1 MMIIFIV
8 IIVAMMIM
16 MKLIDCIETGVLH
29 YYLTLGLIGT
39 WLFTHDYLVYQCI
52 VGCHWMILLPFQ
64 LISLISAKKYY
75 FTFFDKYKL
84 WKTHKCNKLNEQ
96 IHQISPCIVRQD
108 EVAVL
113 CSGNISSSFS
123 TDTNNETN
131 KCNKKLW
138 TNTNCNVRV
147 DEVAVLECC
156 VLVSETNASCQ
167 WALYPPIP
175 ARHTHLLSN
184 TAVLLHHFDK
194 NIIATTLSNA
204 KNQNKQ
210 MQL

>member
-1 MMIIFIV
+1 MP
-8 IIVAMMIM
+8 
-16 MKLIDCIETGVLH
+16 LH
-29 YYLTLGLIGT
+29 D
-39 WLFTHDYLVYQCI
+39 FTAFLADYSQ
-52 VGCHWMILLPFQ
+52 Q
-64 LISLISAKKYY
+64 QKYY
-75 FTFFDKYKL
+75 FKFFDKYKL
-84 WKTHKCNKLNEQ
+84 RKTNKCDKLNEQ
-96 IHQISPCIVRQD
+96 IHQTSPCMYVRMKVQYC
-108 EVAVL
+108 AVVIL
-113 CSGNISSSFS
+113 VQVFRLIQIMK
-123 TDTNNETN
+123 TN

-138 TNTNCNVRV
+138 TNTNCNVRL

-184 TAVLLHHFDK
+184 TAVLLHYFDK
-194 NIIATTLSNA
+194 NIIATTLTNA